1 MVAPR
6 DGTDQAHRPESS
18 SVFADLLRHPGV
30 VEDVELRSGF
40 GFLALHGGSLERG
53 TAEIARAAADVA
65 GASLYTVRQPEG
77 LRWHIPSYHYD
88 PAESVALAQFLDHV
102 HEVVSIHGYGRKDQW
117 RTLLVGGAN
126 RELAGRAARA
136 LRDALPEYRVV
147 DDLDEIPA
155 ALRGIH
161 PDNPVNRT
169 RLGGIQ
175 LELPPRV
182 RDEAEHPRDRAA
194 LIDALASLA

>member
-1 MVAPR
+1 MTPPR
-6 DGTDQAHRPESS
+6 DGTDGAHRPESS
-18 SVFADLLRHPGV
+18 SVLADLLRHPGV
-30 VEDVELRSGF
+30 VEDVELRSRF

-53 TAEIARAAADVA
+53 TAEIARAVADAAD
-65 GASLYTVRQPEG
+65 ASLYTVCQPED

-88 PAESVALAQFLDHV
+88 PAESAALAQFLDHV

-126 RELAGRAARA
+126 RELAVRAARA
-136 LRDALPEYRVV
+136 LRAALPEYRVV
-147 DDLDEIPA
+147 DELDEIPA
-155 ALRGIH
+155 ALRGVH

-169 RLGGIQ
+169 RRGGIQ

-182 RDEAEHPRDRAA
+182 RDEAGHARERAA
-194 LIDALASLA
+194 LIGALASLA